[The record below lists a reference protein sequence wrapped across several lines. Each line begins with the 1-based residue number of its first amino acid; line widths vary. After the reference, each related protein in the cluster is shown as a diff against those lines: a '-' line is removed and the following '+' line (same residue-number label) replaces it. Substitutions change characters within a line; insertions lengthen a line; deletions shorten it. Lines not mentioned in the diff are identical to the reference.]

1 VIPIRGGP
9 RDSHLPKRENLP
21 GQRDLSYGK
30 HLRAPLRTELRREVR
45 ARVLRPMSHHPSSS
59 SEAKHEEFS
68 LPLFAVTVLATLAG
82 LLAALWALAPSVW
95 EAQWRATAGH
105 AVVAFAAVSLFN
117 CFFEYFFHRYLLHT
131 PALPLLRRLYRQHT
145 LHHALTHVVRRPARD
160 GRAILCVENKF
171 PIVEPEQGEASF
183 FPWYSLAVFAA
194 ALTPGLALLH
204 WALPSFPWFAAG
216 YAALAVSLALYE
228 ILHAINHWPLDTW
241 SPLLTHRI
249 WGAFWRPVY
258 GFHLRHH
265 AVTDCNESVSGF
277 FGLPVADWVFRTCV
291 IPRTVYAHGEPS
303 DGEMFRSP
311 RPLAPIAWLDAWAKN
326 SVRRRRARAGED
338 PIESLTSID
347 ADVAPSGPDT
357 DRSAACIGAK
367 K

>member
-1 VIPIRGGP
+1 
-9 RDSHLPKRENLP
+9 
-21 GQRDLSYGK
+21 
-30 HLRAPLRTELRREVR
+30 
-45 ARVLRPMSHHPSSS
+45 MSHPSNSS
-59 SEAKHEEFS
+59 PEAKHEEFS
-68 LPLFAVTVLATLAG
+68 LPLFAVTVVVTLAS
-82 LLAALWALAPSVW
+82 LLTALYAFAPSVW
-95 EAQWRATAGH
+95 DAQWRASLGH
-105 AVVAFAAVSLFN
+105 AAVAFAAISLLN

-194 ALTPGLALLH
+194 VMTPIFALLQ
-204 WALPSFPWFAAG
+204 WLLPAFPWFVSG
-216 YAALAVSLALYE
+216 YAALAVSITLYE
-228 ILHAINHWPLDTW
+228 ILHAINHWSLDTW
-241 SPLLTHRI
+241 APLLTHRV

-291 IPRTVYAHGEPS
+291 IPRTVYAHGEPA
-303 DGEMFRSP
+303 DGDMFRSP
-311 RPLAPIAWLDAWAKN
+311 RPIAPIAWLDTWAKN
-326 SVRRRRARAGED
+326 SVRKRRARTGD
-338 PIESLTSID
+338 GMVESVAQADDTPANAKASSDRPD
-347 ADVAPSGPDT
+347 ACLGS
-357 DRSAACIGAK
+357 RE
-367 K
+367 